1 MGDEGC
7 SRLRYEWRFWAR
19 PEQLAPEGN
28 WFGWLLLAG
37 RGFGKTRTANE
48 YIRDEVFSGRHGRI
62 GIISETAA
70 DGRDVM
76 VEGETGIMN
85 ISPPW
90 FMPHYEPSKRRIT
103 WPNGAVA
110 TLFDAREP
118 DQLRGPQFDLV
129 VMDELAKYRYAQ
141 EVFDGMLYGLRLGDN
156 PRWIAATTPR
166 PTKLIKELIKDPS
179 VHVTR
184 GSSNDN
190 LANLASSF
198 KKYVI
203 DRVAGTRQGRQE
215 IDAEILEDTPGAL
228 WNKTNLDEYR
238 VKAAPTLK
246 RIVVGVDPAASSGE
260 DANDT
265 GIVVVGISED
275 NVGYV
280 LDDFT
285 VNGPPN
291 VWAKKV
297 VMAFNLHQADR
308 VVAEINNGG
317 EMVEAT
323 LRTVA
328 SNLPISVVR
337 ASRGKYARAEPISA
351 LYEQGRVRHVG
362 VLPALE
368 DQMTQFTHDYSQYSG
383 EGASPDRVDAL
394 VWACAEL
401 FPSLIRP
408 IRTAHREYREAQP
421 LGWLG

>member
-1 MGDEGC
+1 M
-7 SRLRYEWRFWAR
+7 
-19 PEQLAPEGN
+19 APEGD

-190 LANLASSF
+190 LANLAPSF

-246 RIVVGVDPAASSGE
+246 RIVVGVDPAVTSGE

-285 VNGPPN
+285 VNGPPH

>member
-1 MGDEGC
+1 M
-7 SRLRYEWRFWAR
+7 
-19 PEQLAPEGN
+19 APEGD

-48 YIRDEVFSGRHGRI
+48 YIRDEVFTGRHGRI

-141 EVFDGMLYGLRLGDN
+141 EVYDGMLYGLRLGDN

-190 LANLASSF
+190 LANLAPSF

-238 VKAAPTLK
+238 VKAAPALK

-285 VNGPPN
+285 VNGPPH

-323 LRTVA
+323 LRTVN

-368 DQMTQFTHDYSQYSG
+368 DQMTQFTHDYAQYSG

>member
-1 MGDEGC
+1 M
-7 SRLRYEWRFWAR
+7 
-19 PEQLAPEGN
+19 APEGD

-48 YIRDEVFSGRHGRI
+48 YVRDEVFSGRHGRI

-141 EVFDGMLYGLRLGDN
+141 EVYDGMLYGLRLGDN
-156 PRWIAATTPR
+156 PRWVAATTPR

-190 LANLASSF
+190 LANLAPSF

-238 VKAAPTLK
+238 VKSAPTLK

-265 GIVVVGISED
+265 GIIVVGISED

-285 VNGPPN
+285 VNGPPH

-368 DQMTQFTHDYSQYSG
+368 DQMTQFTHDYAQYSG
-383 EGASPDRVDAL
+383 EGTSPDRVDAL

>member
-1 MGDEGC
+1 M
-7 SRLRYEWRFWAR
+7 
-19 PEQLAPEGN
+19 APEGD

-141 EVFDGMLYGLRLGDN
+141 EVFDGMLYGLRLGGN

-190 LANLASSF
+190 LVNLAPSF

-228 WNKTNLDEYR
+228 WNKSNLDEYR

-246 RIVVGVDPAASSGE
+246 RIVVGVDPAVTSGE

-285 VNGPPN
+285 VNGPPH

-308 VVAEINNGG
+308 VVAEVNNGG

-328 SNLPISVVR
+328 ANLPISVVR

-408 IRTAHREYREAQP
+408 IRTVHREYREAQP

>member
-1 MGDEGC
+1 MPPDLRQKYLTELGDEGC

-48 YIRDEVFSGRHGRI
+48 YVRDEVFTGRHGRI

-141 EVFDGMLYGLRLGDN
+141 EVYDGMLYGLRLGDN

-190 LANLASSF
+190 LANLAPSF

-238 VKAAPTLK
+238 VKSAPTLK

-265 GIVVVGISED
+265 GIIVVGISED

-285 VNGPPN
+285 VNGPRMCGP
-291 VWAKKV
+291 KK
-297 VMAFNLHQADR
+297 
-308 VVAEINNGG
+308 
-317 EMVEAT
+317 
-323 LRTVA
+323 
-328 SNLPISVVR
+328 
-337 ASRGKYARAEPISA
+337 
-351 LYEQGRVRHVG
+351 
-362 VLPALE
+362 
-368 DQMTQFTHDYSQYSG
+368 
-383 EGASPDRVDAL
+383 
-394 VWACAEL
+394 W
-401 FPSLIRP
+401 
-408 IRTAHREYREAQP
+408 
-421 LGWLG
+421 